1 MNFPD
6 QPENPYAAPSTQTPF
21 DPNALPYSTGM
32 VNQVMVVGILQIVF
46 GAMELLMSG
55 LLLFYAVLFA
65 FVLPN
70 MDNAGNEAPPPEV
83 MFWGSIGLG
92 LAGGVVLV
100 FSILRIV
107 SGIYSF
113 WFKRRTLMFVSLIGG
128 MVTVL
133 TCYCSL
139 FSLGVGIYGLIVML
153 DPAVKH
159 AYRMAEEGVPAEE
172 IKARFARA
180 RYGF

>member
-1 MNFPD
+1 MNFPE
-6 QPENPYAAPSTQTPF
+6 QPENPYAATVPQIPF
-21 DPNALPYSTGM
+21 DPNALPGSSGL

-46 GAMELLMSG
+46 GAMELLMG
-55 LLLFYAVLFA
+55 GFLLFYAVFFA
-65 FVLPN
+65 FIMPN
-70 MDNAGNEAPPPEV
+70 MPNAATNSPPPEA
-83 MFWGSIGLG
+83 MFWISIGF
-92 LAGGVVLV
+92 AVGGIIVFG

-113 WFKRRTLMFVSLIGG
+113 WFKQRRLMMISLIGG
-128 MVTVL
+128 MVTVF

-153 DPAVKH
+153 DPAVRQ
-159 AYRMAEEGVPAEE
+159 AYRLSAEGVPAEE

-180 RYGF
+180 RFGF

>member
-1 MNFPD
+1 
-6 QPENPYAAPSTQTPF
+6 
-21 DPNALPYSTGM
+21 
-32 VNQVMVVGILQIVF
+32 
-46 GAMELLMSG
+46 
-55 LLLFYAVLFA
+55 
-65 FVLPN
+65 
-70 MDNAGNEAPPPEV
+70 

-92 LAGGVVLV
+92 IAGGLVLC

-107 SGIYSF
+107 TGIYSF
-113 WFKRRTLMFVSLIGG
+113 GFKHRNLMLVSLIGG
-128 MVTVL
+128 LITVF

-153 DPAVKH
+153 DPAVKQ
-159 AYRMAEEGVPAEE
+159 AYRLAAEGVPAEE

>member
-1 MNFPD
+1 MNFPE
-6 QPENPYAAPSTQTPF
+6 QPENPYAATAPLAPS
-21 DPNALPYSTGM
+21 DPNALPGSSGL

-46 GAMELLMSG
+46 GAMELLMGG

-65 FVLPN
+65 FVMPN
-70 MDNAGNEAPPPEV
+70 IDNSGGDAPPPEV

-92 LAGGVVLV
+92 IAGGLVLC

-107 SGIYSF
+107 TGIHSF
-113 WFKRRTLMFVSLIGG
+113 RFKQRTLMLVSLIGG
-128 MVTVL
+128 LITVF

-139 FSLGVGIYGLIVML
+139 FSLGIAIYGLIVML
-153 DPAVKH
+153 DPAVKQ
-159 AYRMAEEGVPAEE
+159 AYRLSAEGVPAEE